1 MQTEDDTSHKETKTR
16 KITKKKSLRKQRA
29 LELKESDQFWDEVWE
44 MMENGAN
51 PNDIATAYDIPKM
64 SIYNWV
70 RRDPEKALRAEAYQK
85 NRADVHGDMIGSLH
99 DLDRLQAVFDKQI
112 EQGNPNPALGRLIM
126 ERRAWYAKVSN
137 PDKYGDKKQLQVT
150 QSTRV
155 EHVNQLREMSKK
167 KLKDVTPPRKEI
179 DHVEQKDKGNT

>member
-1 MQTEDDTSHKETKTR
+1 MQTEEDTSHKEKR
-16 KITKKKSLRKQRA
+16 NLKRKKSLRKQRA
-29 LELKESDQFWDEVWE
+29 SELKESDKFWDEVWE

-51 PNDIATAYDIPKM
+51 PLDIATAYDIPKM

-70 RRDPEKALRAEAYQK
+70 RRDPEKAVKAEAYQE
-85 NRADVHGDMIGSLH
+85 NRADVQGDMIGSLH
-99 DLDRLQAVFDKQI
+99 ELDRLQAVFDKQI

-126 ERRAWYAKVSN
+126 DRRAWYAKVSN

-167 KLKDVTPPRKEI
+167 KLKDITPPRKEI
-179 DHVEQKDKGNT
+179 DHVEQKEKGNT